1 MAVID
6 ISARKQME
14 RLLAEREQRLS
25 AILNTVVD
33 GIVGVDRSGTIGE
46 FNAAAERLFDCPAD
60 EAIGQP
66 LANFLQA
73 GPARGDS
80 RDITQQLTQHTTE
93 PPRTRLCEGMRSD
106 GALFPAEMVGAEIDH
121 MGLYVLLV
129 RDISQRRELERQI
142 IDTSTREQERIGQDI
157 HDGLGQQLTAVTLLA
172 KTLAKKLEKT
182 QRPEAAQ
189 ARQLAQ
195 QIEQTL
201 RDSRGITQGLAP
213 VGVAP
218 ERLIDALATLAE
230 EVQRASGVHCEL
242 ISPDE
247 ATVTDPLMTAH
258 LYRIAQEA
266 ISNAA
271 RHGKPTRIDIRLEQR
286 DRTIR
291 LTVKDDGQWD
301 DSAKSD
307 HRGLGLHIMGYRAG
321 ILGGK
326 LSVSPQPDGGTL
338 MLCEIPLRSD

>member
-1 MAVID
+1 
-6 ISARKQME
+6 
-14 RLLAEREQRLS
+14 
-25 AILNTVVD
+25 
-33 GIVGVDRSGTIGE
+33 
-46 FNAAAERLFDCPAD
+46 
-60 EAIGQP
+60 
-66 LANFLQA
+66 
-73 GPARGDS
+73 
-80 RDITQQLTQHTTE
+80 
-93 PPRTRLCEGMRSD
+93 
-106 GALFPAEMVGAEIDH
+106 

-142 IDTSTREQERIGQDI
+142 IETSTREQERIGQDI

-172 KTLAKKLEKT
+172 KTLSKKLEKA

-189 ARQLAQ
+189 AQQLAQ

-201 RDSRGITQGLAP
+201 QDSRGITQGLAP

-230 EVQRASGVHCEL
+230 EVQRSSGVHCEL
-242 ISPDE
+242 ISPDQ
-247 ATVTDPLMTAH
+247 TRITDPVTTAH

-271 RHGKPTRIDIRLEQR
+271 RHGKPTRIDIRLEQH
-286 DRTIR
+286 DRIIR

-326 LSVSPQPDGGTL
+326 LSVSPQPGGGTL